1 MTRERR
7 KVESD
12 AGGKLIIS
20 MVDEEFVVEKI
31 YER

>member
-12 AGGKLIIS
+12 GGEKLIIS
-20 MVDEEFVVEKI
+20 MVDLIKSLLRKNI
-31 YER
+31 